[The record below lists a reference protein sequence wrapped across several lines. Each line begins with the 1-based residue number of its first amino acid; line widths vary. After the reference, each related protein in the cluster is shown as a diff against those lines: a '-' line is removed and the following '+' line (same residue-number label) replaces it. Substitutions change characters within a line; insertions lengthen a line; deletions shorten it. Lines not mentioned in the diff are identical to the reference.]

1 MIAHCKYGASR
12 LIRIGVCAIAGLFAA
27 LPAAAQSS
35 GLHLPPVKKV
45 QFSNGMT
52 VWMVERHE
60 LPLVDFSVVI
70 KAGSVADPAGNEGTA
85 SLTAALLRKGA
96 GARTADQFSADLDF
110 IGGRFAANAGADTT
124 TLSAEFMSKDLTR
137 GLELLS
143 DALLHPAFPAEEFT
157 KLQKQ
162 RLDAVHASRDSAQAV
177 IGAYFNAYLYGNHP
191 YARPVGGDENS
202 LAAITRDSVEKFY
215 AASYSPKN
223 TILVVVGDFR
233 AGAMEALLREKFGSW
248 IAAGSRAENVA
259 ASAPFQGKKLLL
271 VDKPDSTQTYFQIG
285 NVGIARNNP
294 DRIAI
299 QLVNTLFGGRFT
311 SMLNEE
317 LRVKTGLSY
326 GASSSFTQM
335 RAPGPFRMSSYT
347 RNATTERALDLA
359 LATLARLHEQ
369 GVTAEELA
377 SAKNFVKGQFPDSV
391 ETSEQLGARLAELA
405 YYGLDESELTEF
417 AAKIDAVTLDDA
429 RRVIR
434 QYFPQENLVFVV
446 VGKASEIGSV
456 VKKYAPHVD
465 QVSISTPG
473 FGAVPAAIAVVPR
486 MRNH

>member
-1 MIAHCKYGASR
+1 MSASCKYGTSR
-12 LIRIGVCAIAGLFAA
+12 LGRIAACVIAALFAT

-45 QFSNGMT
+45 QLPNGMT
-52 VWMVERHE
+52 VWMMERHE
-60 LPLVDFSVVI
+60 LPLVDFSVAI

-96 GARTADQFSADLDF
+96 GARTAGQFSADLDF
-110 IGGRFAANAGADTT
+110 IGGRFAAFAGADTT
-124 TLSAEFMSKDLTR
+124 TISAGFMTKDLSR

-143 DALLHPAFPAEEFT
+143 DAMLHPAFSAEEFT

-177 IGAYFNAYLYGNHP
+177 IGSYFNAYLYGNHP

-202 LAAITRDSVEKFY
+202 LAAITRDTVAKFY
-215 AASYSPKN
+215 AASYTPKN

-233 AGAMEALLREKFGSW
+233 ANEMEALLREKFGLWTVPS
-248 IAAGSRAENVA
+248 SLVVNLVP
-259 ASAPFQGKKLLL
+259 SAPFQGKKLLL

-391 ETSEQLGARLAELA
+391 ETSDQLAARLTELA
-405 YYGLDESELTEF
+405 YYGLDESELTDF
-417 AAKIDAVTLDDA
+417 AAKIDAVRLDDT

-456 VKKYAPHVD
+456 VKKYAPHMD

-473 FGAVPAAIAVVPR
+473 FATKPVAKAEALAGGNR
-486 MRNH
+486 